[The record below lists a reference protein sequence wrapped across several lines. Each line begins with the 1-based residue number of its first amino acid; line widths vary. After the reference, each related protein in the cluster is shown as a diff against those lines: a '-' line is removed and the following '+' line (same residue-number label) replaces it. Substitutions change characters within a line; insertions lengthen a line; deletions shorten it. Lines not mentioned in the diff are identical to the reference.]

1 MSGQWQGGKGSKRRP
16 ENRQAIDDNWDKIFR
31 KKMKVIIYGK
41 DNCPYC
47 DMADRLATQVT
58 HETPTIT
65 YNKYMLDEDFN
76 RETLME
82 TFPGARTFPQIIV
95 DGEKIGGFTEFKALV
110 DASK

>member
-1 MSGQWQGGKGSKRRP
+1 
-16 ENRQAIDDNWDKIFR
+16 
-31 KKMKVIIYGK
+31 MKVEIYSK
-41 DNCPYC
+41 QQCPYC
-47 DMADRLATQVT
+47 VQAKALAEREG
-58 HETPTIT
+58 HDLT
-65 YNKYMLDEDFN
+65 YKMLDEDFN